1 MLFSMVAIGS
11 TGDVRPYILLGRELQ
26 RRGHQTRLI
35 AFAPFEE
42 AARQVGMDF
51 LPLPGS
57 LHHYMESLM
66 QPGQHG
72 RYLPAAA
79 AKGHRGLQG
88 CADGFHLDGQ
98 PGGGCD
104 PVHLQPGRR

>member
-57 LHHYMESLM
+57 L
-66 QPGQHG
+66 
-72 RYLPAAA
+72 
-79 AKGHRGLQG
+79 QG
-88 CADGFHLDGQ
+88 CADGFHPDGQ

-104 PVHLQPGRR
+104 PVHL

>member
-42 AARQVGMDF
+42 ARARWAWIF
-51 LPLPGS
+51 C
-57 LHHYMESLM
+57 
-66 QPGQHG
+66 
-72 RYLPAAA
+72 RCRAACTTIWKA
-79 AKGHRGLQG
+79 
-88 CADGFHLDGQ
+88 
-98 PGGGCD
+98 
-104 PVHLQPGRR
+104 